1 MHKLE
6 SFAVST
12 GSKISK
18 PFIDQCYFPVLDK
31 KYICV
36 SQNSISESKSYSHF
50 SDVMFH
56 IKPFLDENGIS
67 VLELGKSNR
76 EPIFYTKNYNNTTKL
91 QSNYIIN
98 KSLLYFGNFNYYANV
113 ASTLNKPIVCPSN
126 KDFKDT
132 FAPYWSKD
140 EASKILMPESD
151 LLPSF
156 QDTENPKTIDSIAP
170 EKIGSE
176 ILDYL
181 NISHDLNQIETI
193 YTGPS
198 YHTSTLDIIPSNSV
212 INDPIHSNNIRIRM
226 DKNFDLNFLIQCSKL
241 KNFSIITDQAIPSQ
255 VLNHLKS
262 NIQMIVYIVNEKT
275 KNEEVQII
283 HSLGKR
289 VELITQ
295 DSKNINKIRL
305 NLIDYPVV
313 LQEKNSKKD
322 LNVKSL
328 ENLYFLSKRNVIS
341 GGKAFNSLLSLAE
354 DKNISTVLNKKT
366 FWEDL
371 RYCRVYKKS

>member
-198 YHTSTLDIIPSNSV
+198 YHTSTLDIIPSDSV

-275 KNEEVQII
+275 KNEEVQMI

-328 ENLYFLSKRNVIS
+328 ENL
-341 GGKAFNSLLSLAE
+341 
-354 DKNISTVLNKKT
+354 
-366 FWEDL
+366 
-371 RYCRVYKKS
+371 